1 MIVTF
6 LIPDHQIIYVSYN
19 HLLNLE
25 KWNKSKFG
33 IQYVLV
39 IITVNNS
46 FGYDQNILAK
56 YFSIRYLLTGLFLS
70 LFYS

>member
-25 KWNKSKFG
+25 NEIK
-33 IQYVLV
+33 
-39 IITVNNS
+39 VNSEFNMS
-46 FGYDQNILAK
+46 
-56 YFSIRYLLTGLFLS
+56 
-70 LFYS
+70 